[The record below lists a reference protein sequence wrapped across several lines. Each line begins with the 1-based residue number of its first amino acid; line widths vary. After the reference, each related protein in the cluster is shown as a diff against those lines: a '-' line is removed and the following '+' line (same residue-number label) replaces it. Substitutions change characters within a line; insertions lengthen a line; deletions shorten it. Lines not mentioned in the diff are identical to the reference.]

1 MYSLEQLQNVTL
13 QQVKDDP
20 VLKKA
25 LAKMYFGAGARE
37 SDGDKLIKLWE
48 DGTRSFNRDRDFAVS
63 SFTSS
68 SDNSELARNVD
79 RYINWNNSAKPE
91 DQQAAFKEREMAL
104 QALDAKSKQLAEM
117 GIDIKSIPQY
127 AQFYTQLGETPGA
140 GQTSAQ
146 TAEKLGQTT
155 VNLPDE
161 PVRTISDIQGGEAS
175 VGTYKPSQAS
185 VGTYQPSQSSV
196 GTYKPA
202 SDPTSPSY
210 VYDTGH
216 LGSKAND
223 AAVNQ
228 LYNSYFGRNATA
240 AELANWG
247 DKGTSTVKQ
256 LEDFLQAERVKYNYT
271 APVKSLAGNTIITNP
286 VTNTTA
292 QTSII
297 SNIPFKAGLNDA
309 QKQSIIDLTSKPVA
323 SWTQTDKDNWNYAT
337 NNTAIPGLATTT
349 PTSTT
354 QANSSIPF
362 KSGLNDAQ
370 KASITAL
377 ANKPSAEW
385 TQTDKDN
392 WNYATNNAPVPGA
405 TNAAPSSGKSI
416 YRIGT
421 DIYDAETNQKIPNV
435 ETLLRDYA
443 GAKEVAAP
451 GNNNTTTKKA
461 TLYGPDG
468 KTEVVDVGSARASE
482 LQSQGW
488 GLTPGSYNAGG
499 NTNSS
504 TGKATLYGPDG
515 KSEIVDIGSA
525 RASELQS
532 QGWGLTPGS
541 YKAPTSSQ
549 SGTGTNN
556 SGTGNGTGSTTGTTN
571 EISAE
576 DKKWINDLY
585 QKYFDRTATSAEIA
599 NWASS
604 TPAALDQFLIAE
616 QKKYGYVSNAQK
628 AVQSDKLKAALAI
641 IDASNLPDEIK
652 ALWRQTV
659 SLYPDATDFQPQQ
672 IIDTF
677 NKIKTETVDPYFKEL
692 TSVAIGDIN
701 TAFNTMKD
709 ARTAELEAQRYTS
722 ADAIRQAQT
731 GLEKSGMTFTGK
743 GIESLGASSA
753 YAQNGDGTTP
763 NQIGFAGMPGIFYE
777 GNVNQQNRL
786 LATSTA
792 ARYAAQQQQLGRA
805 AEDKIGS
812 ANVALAAPGLQYTPG
827 GVNLTGSLEQEKQSK
842 YASTLQGI
850 IENWKVS
857 QNLKTNI

>member
-1 MYSLEQLQNVTL
+1 MFTLDQLQNATL
-13 QQVKDDP
+13 DQVKNDP
-20 VLKKA
+20 ALLKAFTK
-25 LAKMYFGAGARE
+25 LYFGAGATESNEAQLLRLWTSQDRNFNADKNYVIQQLNV
-37 SDGDKLIKLWE
+37 SDG
-48 DGTRSFNRDRDFAVS
+48 
-63 SFTSS
+63 
-68 SDNSELARNVD
+68 SELARNVD
-79 RYINWNNSAKPE
+79 RFINWNNAAKPE
-91 DQQAAFKEREMAL
+91 DLTAANKEREKAMMAL
-104 QALDAKSKQLAEM
+104 DEKAASLAKI

-127 AQFYTQLGETPGA
+127 ATYYKQLGVGA
-140 GQTSAQ
+140 EAQTSAQ
-146 TAEKLGQTT
+146 TAKDLGQTGADLT
-155 VNLPDE
+155 NAPK
-161 PVRTISDIQGGEAS
+161 TISDIQGAS
-175 VGTYKPSQAS
+175 VGTFKGSNTEPNQ
-185 VGTYQPSQSSV
+185 TQ
-196 GTYKPA
+196 
-202 SDPTSPSY
+202 Y
-210 VYDTGH
+210 VYDAAH

-247 DKGTSTVKQ
+247 TKGNATVKQ
-256 LEDFLQAERVKYNYT
+256 LEDFLQSERTKYNYN
-271 APVKSLAGNTIITNP
+271 APVKSLAGDTI
-286 VTNTTA
+286 VTNTPA

-297 SNIPFKAGLNDA
+297 SNIPFKAGLNDT
-309 QKQSIIDLTSKPVA
+309 QKQSIIDLTSKPVDN
-323 SWTQTDKDNWNYAT
+323 WTQTDKDNWNYAT
-337 NNTAIPGLATTT
+337 NNTAIPGLTTATPAPAT
-349 PTSTT
+349 PT
-354 QANSSIPF
+354 NSSIPF

-377 ANKPSAEW
+377 TNKPSSEW

-392 WNYATNNAPVPGA
+392 WNYATNNAPIPGA
-405 TNAAPSSGKSI
+405 TNATPSSGKSI

-515 KSEIVDIGSA
+515 KSEIVDIGST

-541 YKAPTSSQ
+541 YKAPTGSQ

-556 SGTGNGTGSTTGTTN
+556 SGTGTGTGSTTGTTN

-599 NWASS
+599 NWANS